1 MNPMLNPTRWN
12 YQLNRRSLLS
22 GATAWAT
29 GVALTP
35 GPLAHAAD
43 LPQQVLLGV
52 NTNQNLTW
60 LEPALMAQ
68 TRTTW
73 VRGFVPASQF
83 ISGARGYA
91 NDPGLETLRQAAED
105 GHKIILTIKWDCTG
119 NGGLGAVPVP
129 GSSGEQTWFDFADAL
144 VQTMRGSLSILVLVN
159 ELLIDTLPSDLV
171 PGPDGTIPM
180 VLFLRRLVAHLYAS
194 RPLATDGS
202 SLPLYAGGFT
212 RLDLSTTQD
221 APSVINSIAWINA
234 DPKVA
239 GCDFH
244 LHQPDIATSG
254 LALAY
259 ARAHIPTKPLIITEF
274 SLIFLWQA
282 HFDDA
287 IGASVSGAA
296 FASRYGLSPQMTV
309 REFCTQAFAQPVPQA
324 EWWAFLASQSWFE
337 PNYLDVIGPMMEQSG
352 LSVATYALTND
363 PLPGAP
369 APTAQ
374 LAAGGTPWFLNN
386 LLIPGLATAPSKNQ
400 APENYGFFTSF
411 VKWQISSS
419 DLGMISVPP

>member
-1 MNPMLNPTRWN
+1 MLNPTRWN

-22 GATAWAT
+22 GVTACAA
-29 GVALTP
+29 GAALTA
-35 GPLAHAAD
+35 GPVANAAD
-43 LPQQVLLGV
+43 LPRQVLLGV

-60 LEPALMAQ
+60 LEPALIAQ

-83 ISGARGYA
+83 ISGARAYA
-91 NDPGLETLRQAAED
+91 NDPGLAMLRAAADD

-119 NGGLGAVPVP
+119 TGGLGAVPPP
-129 GSSGEQTWFDFADAL
+129 GSSGEQTWFDFAHAL
-144 VQTMRGSLSILVLVN
+144 VQTMAGSLSILVVVN
-159 ELLIDTLPSDLV
+159 ELLIDTTPPDLL

-180 VLFLRRLVAHLYAS
+180 VLFLRRLVAQLRAY
-194 RPLATDGS
+194 RPQAADGGP
-202 SLPLYAGGFT
+202 LPLYAGGFT

-234 DPKVA
+234 DPRVA

-254 LALAY
+254 QALAY
-259 ARAHIPTKPLIITEF
+259 ARTHIPTKPIIITEF

-282 HFDDA
+282 HFGDA
-287 IGASVSGAA
+287 IGTSSAGAA
-296 FASRYGLSPQMTV
+296 FASQYGLSPQMTV
-309 REFCTQAFAQPVPQA
+309 RDFCAQAFAQPVPQA

-337 PNYLDVIGPMMEQSG
+337 PNYLDVIGHIMQQYG

-363 PLPGAP
+363 PLPDAP

-374 LAAGGTPWFLNN
+374 LAPGALPWFINN
-386 LLIPGLATAPSKNQ
+386 LLIPGIAYVPSGKQ

-411 VKWQISSS
+411 LKWQLSTSS
-419 DLGMISVPP
+419 LGMNAVPP